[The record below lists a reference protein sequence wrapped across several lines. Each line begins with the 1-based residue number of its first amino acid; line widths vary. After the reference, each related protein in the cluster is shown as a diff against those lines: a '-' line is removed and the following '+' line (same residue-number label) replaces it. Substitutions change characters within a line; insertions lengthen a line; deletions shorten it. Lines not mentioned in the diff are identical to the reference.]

1 MPSDIQFTIGARV
14 RSTDGEVGHLIWVV
28 ADRGSTPWV
37 ITHLVVEPTHR
48 SGLGRF
54 VPLSHVTGVD
64 TGSGAITLTDSE
76 KEFAQLDSAEM
87 TEFVPGSEAYEAYGP
102 AQLVTRPYYA
112 DEVNFSGH
120 AVPET
125 ALTVT
130 ADAPLPDGDQGVA
143 VHAVAAHATDG
154 SVGHLD
160 GLVIDPGTHQVTHVL
175 LQEGHLWGRKDVA
188 IPLSA
193 VRDLD
198 DDGLQLSVTKQE
210 IGDLPAVPVAR
221 RRR

>member
-1 MPSDIQFTIGARV
+1 
-14 RSTDGEVGHLIWVV
+14 
-28 ADRGSTPWV
+28 
-37 ITHLVVEPTHR
+37 
-48 SGLGRF
+48 
-54 VPLSHVTGVD
+54 
-64 TGSGAITLTDSE
+64 
-76 KEFAQLDSAEM
+76 
-87 TEFVPGSEAYEAYGP
+87 
-102 AQLVTRPYYA
+102 
-112 DEVNFSGH
+112 
-120 AVPET
+120 VPET

-130 ADAPLPDGDQGVA
+130 SDAPLPDGDRGVA

-154 SVGHLD
+154 AIGQVD

-210 IGDLPAVPVAR
+210 VGELPAVPIAR

>member
-1 MPSDIQFTIGARV
+1 MPSDIQFTIGAHV
-14 RSTDGEVGHLIWVV
+14 RSTDGGVGHLIWVV
-28 ADRGSTPWV
+28 ADRGTTPWV

-54 VPLSHVTGVD
+54 VPLSHVSEVD
-64 TGSGAITLTDSE
+64 PESGAITLTDSE

-87 TEFVPGSEAYEAYGP
+87 TEFVPGSEAYETYGP
-102 AQLVTRPYYA
+102 AQFVTRPYYA
-112 DEVNFSGH
+112 DEVNLSGDV
-120 AVPET
+120 VPET

-130 ADAPLPDGDQGVA
+130 SDAPLPDGDQGVA
-143 VHAVAAHATDG
+143 VHAVATYATDG
-154 SVGHLD
+154 AIGHVE
-160 GLVIDPGTHQVTHVL
+160 GLLIDPGTHQVTHVL

-198 DDGLQLSVTKQE
+198 TGGLQLSVTKQE
-210 IGDLPAVPVAR
+210 VGDLPPVPVGR

>member
-1 MPSDIQFTIGARV
+1 MPSDVQYTIGAHV
-14 RSTDGEVGHLIWVV
+14 RCTDGEVGHLIWVV
-28 ADRGSTPWV
+28 ADRGTSPWV
-37 ITHLVVEPTHR
+37 ITHLVVEPAHR
-48 SGLGRF
+48 SGLGRL
-54 VPLSHVTGVD
+54 VPLSDVSGVD
-64 TGSGAITLTDSE
+64 PDSGAIALTVTK
-76 KEFAQLDSAEM
+76 KEFEQLDSAEF
-87 TEFVPGSEAYEAYGP
+87 TEFVPGSEAYDTYGP
-102 AQLVTRPYYA
+102 AQFVTRPYYA
-112 DEVNFSGH
+112 DEINLSGN

-130 ADAPLPDGDQGVA
+130 SDAPLPDGDRGVA

-154 SVGHLD
+154 AIGHVD

-175 LQEGHLWGRKDVA
+175 LQEGHLWDRKDVA

-210 IGDLPAVPVAR
+210 VGELPAVPIAR